1 MTELT
6 TDKIKGH
13 SSVLTLKSLAPEIKK
28 KKADAMNRNIKC

>member
-13 SSVLTLKSLAPEIKK
+13 SSVLTLKSLSPEIK